1 LCILGNE
8 AKIIYLAYN
17 IHKQWFYSI
26 KTFNN
31 ITMKRN
37 WRRKILGGLSLTS
50 ALFIFQ
56 ACYGTPQD
64 MGLDVFL
71 EGQVKSKKT
80 GMPVKGIK
88 VSVTDKMQFEYTN
101 EDGKFS
107 LYTETADS
115 YKVRFEDIDSNQNGL
130 FIGKDTLLTNIDKT
144 TYLRIALEE
153 K

>member
-1 LCILGNE
+1 MLGNE
-8 AKIIYLAYN
+8 AKINYLAYEHSKKVAY
-17 IHKQWFYSI
+17 IS
-26 KTFNN
+26 KTFNYF
-31 ITMKRN
+31 TMKRN
-37 WRRKILGGLSLTS
+37 WRRKLLGGLSLTS

-71 EGQVKSKKT
+71 EGQVKSKKS

-101 EDGKFS
+101 EEGKFS

-115 YKVRFEDIDSNQNGL
+115 YLVKFEDIDSNQNGL
-130 FIGKDTLLTNIDKT
+130 FIGKDTLLTKIDKT